1 MAIQTGLRVS
11 ELVGLRCDDV
21 ELGVGAHVRCRG
33 KGREDRSTP
42 LRRDVSS
49 ILAAWMRERSGRP
62 EDPLFP
68 TSRGSH
74 LSRDAVERI
83 IRKHAAVARGRC
95 PSLERKNVTP
105 HVLRHT
111 AAMGLVRGGVDRTV
125 IALWLGHES
134 PETTGIYLHADLHM
148 KEEALARTSPTGIGP
163 KRYRPTDKLLAFLDG
178 L

>member
-1 MAIQTGLRVS
+1 
-11 ELVGLRCDDV
+11 LVGLRCDDV

-33 KGREDRSTP
+33 KGRKDRSTP

-49 ILAAWMRERSGRP
+49 MLGAWMRERSGRP

-68 TSRGSH
+68 TSRGNH

-95 PSLERKNVTP
+95 PSLERKKVTP

-111 AAMGLVRGGVDRTV
+111 ADGTAGG
-125 IALWLGHES
+125 
-134 PETTGIYLHADLHM
+134 
-148 KEEALARTSPTGIGP
+148 EASTAP
-163 KRYRPTDKLLAFLDG
+163 
-178 L
+178 